1 MRLGV
6 FKYQV
11 GSSLAVRAR
20 TLGVLIR
27 SHSLSG
33 IGGLAATPILET
45 SSNLGNSQKT
55 SPEESCGSNRGPGG
69 WLSK

>member
-45 SSNLGNSQKT
+45 SSNLGNSQ
-55 SPEESCGSNRGPGG
+55 
-69 WLSK
+69 